1 MTMSSLWK
9 KEKETSSRQPMLG
22 QKFASKCARFPK
34 ANGPKT
40 KLQASTSTSTMS
52 MVTAVMT
59 LAITSATILREK
71 QCIILLA
78 VASFS
83 ISRKTPCVFTLSTM
97 MTSPVSTSMPPK
109 ELQPLDKWADGR
121 PWSFGMQILF
131 KSKLSLP
138 KNLKETS
145 AMSASP
151 NPASMSPPAA

>member
-1 MTMSSLWK
+1 
-9 KEKETSSRQPMLG
+9 
-22 QKFASKCARFPK
+22 
-34 ANGPKT
+34 
-40 KLQASTSTSTMS
+40 

-131 KSKLSLP
+131 KSRLSLP